1 MVALAP
7 MVAPFPYPGASVIS
21 TSYHGTSRVDHVGEY
36 TAGPEE
42 YVVFAG
48 HTFVDRDVVL
58 HLDILAQNHAGRYDH
73 VLANVAV
80 FAQNSARHD
89 VAEVPN
95 LGTFSDACSFIDG
108 GGFVSL
114 ILHGMVRLGLPKIG
128 KVLVFRFV
136 QFFGG

>member
-21 TSYHGTSRVDHVGEY
+21 TSYHGTSRVDNVGEY
-36 TAGPEE
+36 TAGPKE
-42 YVVFAG
+42 YVVVAG
-48 HTFVDRDVVL
+48 HTFVDGDVVL
-58 HLDILAQNHAGRYDH
+58 NLDILAQNHAGRYDH

-80 FAQNSARHD
+80 FAQNSTRHD

-95 LGTFSDACSFIDG
+95 LGAFSDACSFIDG
-108 GGFVSL
+108 GGFVCL
-114 ILHGMVRLGLPKIG
+114 ILHGLGRLVLPKIG